1 MSNSTIESLASSF
14 FYGKKVPIEVLLKP
28 NDALAIVSYP
38 DFLTH
43 TSFKPLTVFYNP
55 DRF

>member
-28 NDALAIVSYP
+28 NDAPWLLFPTPIS
-38 DFLTH
+38 
-43 TSFKPLTVFYNP
+43 
-55 DRF
+55 